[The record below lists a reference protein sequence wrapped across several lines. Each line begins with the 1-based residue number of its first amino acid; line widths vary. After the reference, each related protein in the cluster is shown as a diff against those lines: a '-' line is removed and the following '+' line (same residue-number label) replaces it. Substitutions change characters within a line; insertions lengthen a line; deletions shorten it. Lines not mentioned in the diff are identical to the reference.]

1 MTVYRYRPAILAE
14 LARRGIVPNAGT
26 PPQPLRDLVS
36 ALYVFEIRDRKLRH
50 REMERIL
57 GPQTLDAY
65 RDAIRKLKLKYQPLL
80 GLPAELWVEPAGS

>member
-1 MTVYRYRPAILAE
+1 MTSYRYRPGILAE
-14 LARRGIVPNAGT
+14 LARRGIVPG
-26 PPQPLRDLVS
+26 PQTRPQMLRDLVS

-65 RDAIRKLKLKYQPLL
+65 RAAIRSLKEKYQPLL
-80 GLPAELWVEPAGS
+80 HLPAELWVE